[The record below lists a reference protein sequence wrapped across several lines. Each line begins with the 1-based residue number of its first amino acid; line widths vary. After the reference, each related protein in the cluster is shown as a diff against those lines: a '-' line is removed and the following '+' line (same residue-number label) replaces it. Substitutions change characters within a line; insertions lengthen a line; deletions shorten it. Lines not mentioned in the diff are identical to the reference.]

1 VDGSALIVFKDWNW
15 EHIRHLL
22 ETRGLRI
29 LIIVIVSLVGYRL
42 IKGIIH
48 RFQKSVEDHDTSMRS
63 ESEKR
68 AETLGRVI
76 RQMAM
81 VAIGITAGLGILREL
96 GFDIAPLLAGAGI
109 AGLAVGFG
117 AQNLV
122 RDIITGFFIIFE
134 NQIRV
139 GDVVEIAGKMGK
151 VEQVSLRTT
160 VLRDPEGRVHVV
172 PNGQITTVTNM
183 TREWSRVLLDVNI
196 TYKEDLNRVI
206 QVLRKVGDDLAHD
219 PEWQEKVLEPMT
231 ILGIHGLGPQS
242 VEVRVA
248 LKVAPGTQFDMAP
261 ELRRRIKD
269 AFDRAGIEIPI
280 PQTTLVMSNP
290 PADLPQARVTPG

>member
-1 VDGSALIVFKDWNW
+1 MFKDWNW

-29 LIIVIVSLVGYRL
+29 LVIVMVSLIGYRL
-42 IKGIIH
+42 IKSIIY
-48 RFQKSVEDHDTSMRS
+48 RFQKSVEDDDPSMRS

-76 RQMAM
+76 RQMAQ
-81 VAIGITAGLGILREL
+81 VAIGVVAGLGILREL

-139 GDVVEIAGKMGK
+139 GDVVDIAGKMGK
-151 VEQVSLRTT
+151 VEQVNLRTT
-160 VLRDPEGRVHVV
+160 VLRDAEGRVHVV

-183 TREWSRVLLDVNI
+183 TREWSRVLLDINI

-206 QVLRKVGDDLAHD
+206 QVLQKVGEDLGSDAQ
-219 PEWQEKVLEPMT
+219 WQGRVLEPMV
-231 ILGIHGLGPQS
+231 ILGIHSLGTNS
-242 VEVRVA
+242 VEIRVA
-248 LKVAPGTQFDMAP
+248 LKVAPGAQFDVAP

-269 AFDRAGIEIPI
+269 AFDSAGIQIPT
-280 PQTTLVMSNP
+280 PSTTLVMSQP
-290 PADLPQARVTPG
+290 MADLPPASVTTR

>member
-1 VDGSALIVFKDWNW
+1 MDGDALTVFKDLNW
-15 EHIRHLL
+15 EQIRHLL

-29 LIIVIVSLVGYRL
+29 LIIIVVSLLGYQL
-42 IKGIIH
+42 IKRIIT
-48 RFQKSVEDHDTSMRS
+48 RFQHSVEDEDPSMRS

-81 VAIGITAGLGILREL
+81 AAIGITASLGILREL

-206 QVLRKVGDDLAHD
+206 QVLQKVGDDLAND
-219 PEWQEKVLEPMT
+219 ADWQGKVLEPMT
-231 ILGIHGLGPQS
+231 ILGINGLGPNS
-242 VEVRVA
+242 VEIRVA
-248 LKVAPGTQFDMAP
+248 LKVAPGAQFDMAP

-269 AFDRAGIEIPI
+269 AFDGAGIQIPT
-280 PQTTLVMSNP
+280 PQTTLVMSTP
-290 PADLPQARVTPG
+290 LADLPQATVTPR

>member
-1 VDGSALIVFKDWNW
+1 VFEDLDW
-15 EHIRHLL
+15 EHIRQLI

-29 LIIVIVSLVGYRL
+29 LIIIVVSLVGYRL
-42 IKGIIH
+42 IKGIIT
-48 RFQKSVEDHDTSMRS
+48 RFQHSVEDDDPSMRS

-68 AETLGRVI
+68 AETLGRVV
-76 RQMAM
+76 RQMAL

-96 GFDIAPLLAGAGI
+96 GFNIAPLLAGAGI

-160 VLRDPEGRVHVV
+160 VLRDGEGRVHVV

-206 QVLRKVGDDLAHD
+206 QVLQTVGEDLAND
-219 PEWQEKVLEPMT
+219 AEWQGKVLEPMT
-231 ILGIHGLGPQS
+231 ILGINGLGPHS

-269 AFDRAGIEIPI
+269 AFDGAGIQIPT
-280 PQTTLVMSNP
+280 PQTTLVMSSP
-290 PADLPQARVTPG
+290 LADLPHATVTTR

>member
-1 VDGSALIVFKDWNW
+1 MFEQNLDWPQ
-15 EHIRHLL
+15 IRTIILTHGLKIAVILL
-22 ETRGLRI
+22 VAI
-29 LIIVIVSLVGYRL
+29 VGYRI
-42 IKGIIH
+42 IKGISL
-48 RFQKSVEDHDTSMRS
+48 RFEKSVQDEDPLLHS

-76 RQMAM
+76 RQ
-81 VAIGITAGLGILREL
+81 VSLVTVGIIAGMGILREL
-96 GFDIAPLLAGAGI
+96 GFDVGPLIAGAGI

-139 GDVVEIAGKMGK
+139 GDVVEVAGKTGK

-160 VLRDPEGRVHVV
+160 VLRGSDGSVHVV

-183 TREWSRVLLDVNI
+183 TREWSQVVLDVSI
-196 TYKEDLNRVI
+196 DYKEDMNRVLE
-206 QVLRKVGDDLAHD
+206 VLKNAGQELAED
-219 PEWQEKVLEPMT
+219 PGWRTRVLEPLT
-231 ILGIHGLGPQS
+231 ILGVNALS
-242 VEVRVA
+242 SNAVEVQVT
-248 LKVAPGTQFDMAP
+248 LKTAPGAQFEVGR

-269 AFDRAGIEIPI
+269 SFDGAGIRIPG
-280 PQTTLVMSNP
+280 PQTTLVMSRPLDAP
-290 PADLPQARVTPG
+290 PIPRS